1 MDISNIQKVTGGLEK
16 LDIEELYIFTIRN
29 HMKVIKLR
37 KMAR

>member
-1 MDISNIQKVTGGLEK
+1 MDISNVQKVPGGWEK
-16 LDIEELYIFTIRN
+16 LDIEELYIFTITN